1 MVDML
6 LELDPTYESYVVYE
20 KGQKILYV
28 HILRAIYGM
37 LMSGLL
43 YYKKF
48 KKAIEGRGY
57 VLNSYDPCVAN
68 KTINGKQHTISWHV
82 DDLKGSH
89 EDGKVND
96 EFEEWLQKEFGQIKA
111 VTGTRGKRHVYL
123 GMTLDYTI

>member
-20 KGQKILYV
+20 NGQKTLYV

-57 VLNSYDPCVAN
+57 ELIRMTRVSR
-68 KTINGKQHTISWHV
+68 TIS
-82 DDLKGSH
+82 
-89 EDGKVND
+89 
-96 EFEEWLQKEFGQIKA
+96 
-111 VTGTRGKRHVYL
+111 
-123 GMTLDYTI
+123 